1 MIITISFKIFNNF
14 YIVLNYIMDVV
25 VTTDKQSVDINSL
38 PGIGMGIGNGVGMGI
53 NTPEKSIDLRSEQQV
68 VNEAPSSVKYSKA
81 NESMTTNSPQIKNV
95 SQESVTQSSSNDSGM
110 GGVSISVCVSCLIM
124 SIIASVIAYYLYNNP
139 DKLQQLLK

>member
-1 MIITISFKIFNNF
+1 
-14 YIVLNYIMDVV
+14 MDVV